1 MHYRALALCLFVCPS
16 LLAQAPHVT
25 DTKVVD
31 NWEVKGQGPELLR
44 KINGRW
50 WTRDNREVY
59 PPGPGGFFWTTDSKP
74 GVVQFFHHRPCPI
87 ERAESLHLWMSEQEV
102 EAVLGQP
109 NRILGKGGH
118 GFWSYYAANG
128 TKLEVRFMGDAGL
141 GGAEYQPVGQKSR
154 PVASLERELNGR
166 SIYKLLQE
174 RAGSR
179 VAGPNRT
186 AQSSKV
192 MVDPVTAAPEAP
204 PKRTVPAQA
213 LATVTEGTTREDV
226 LSRLGEPG
234 ARYAIT
240 DDEGTRES
248 FTYNL
253 DSGEVV
259 TIRLLKGKVVKVG
272 ER

>member
-1 MHYRALALCLFVCPS
+1 LP

-25 DTKVVD
+25 DTKLVD
-31 NWEVKGQGPELLR
+31 NWEVKGKGPELLR
-44 KINGRW
+44 KINERW

-59 PPGPGGFFWTTDSKP
+59 PPGPGAFFWTTDSKP
-74 GVVQFFHHRPCPI
+74 GVVQFFHHRPLQI
-87 ERAESLHLWMSEQEV
+87 ERAESLHLWMNEQEV
-102 EAVLGQP
+102 EAVLGPP
-109 NRILGKGGH
+109 NRVLGRNRH

-141 GGAEYQPVGQKSR
+141 GEAQYQAAGQKSR
-154 PVASLERELNGR
+154 PVASLERELNGQ

-174 RAGSR
+174 RNAGR
-179 VAGPNRT
+179 VVGPHRT
-186 AQSSKV
+186 ARSGMV
-192 MVDPVTAAPEAP
+192 TVDPVPPTHEGPT
-204 PKRTVPAQA
+204 PKRVVPAQA
-213 LATVTEGTTREDV
+213 LTSVTEGTTREDV

-259 TIRLLKGKVVKVG
+259 TVRLLQGKVIKVG